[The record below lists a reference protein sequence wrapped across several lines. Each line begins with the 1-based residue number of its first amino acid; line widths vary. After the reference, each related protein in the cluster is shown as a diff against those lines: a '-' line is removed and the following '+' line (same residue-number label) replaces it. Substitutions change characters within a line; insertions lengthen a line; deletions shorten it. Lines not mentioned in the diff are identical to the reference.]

1 MELLIS
7 PGKLVTLVV
16 RNQLLVLWVIYL
28 LKREQLQYLM
38 VEKLKILVSLY
49 VFIVN
54 RVPVAGS

>member
-49 VFIVN
+49 VFIVLCMLLH
-54 RVPVAGS
+54 R

>member
-49 VFIVN
+49 VFIVKI
-54 RVPVAGS
+54 